1 MAQLDRALP
10 SEGKGCAF
18 DSRRVRHLLGDNMK
32 RFLILP
38 ILLLAACNSVY
49 VKPNA
54 HIDKTAVVY
63 AQRGGY
69 TMSRSIKEA
78 LEERGY
84 NIIVGKLKNNTNL
97 GNEDF
102 DGDVERNE
110 IPYNARYVIKTSER
124 REKFNPFWCSF
135 NGFWWWNFNVSIADQ
150 KTGEEIMTWRGRG
163 CAHSSIEK
171 LNKILDELE
180 K

>member
-1 MAQLDRALP
+1 M
-10 SEGKGCAF
+10 KIF
-18 DSRRVRHLLGDNMK
+18 LL
-32 RFLILP
+32 LP

-49 VKPNA
+49 VKPNSMEPGA
-54 HIDKTAVVY
+54 KVY
-63 AQRGGY
+63 ADRGGY
-69 TMSRSIKEA
+69 GMSRSIREV
-78 LEERGY
+78 LEKRGY
-84 NIIVGKLKNNTNL
+84 DVNVGKMRTSYDRHND
-97 GNEDF
+97 EDMMN
-102 DGDVERNE
+102 VLSSIVPANVK
-110 IPYNARYVIKTSER
+110 YVVSVQER
-124 REKFNPFWCSF
+124 REQFFPFWCPF